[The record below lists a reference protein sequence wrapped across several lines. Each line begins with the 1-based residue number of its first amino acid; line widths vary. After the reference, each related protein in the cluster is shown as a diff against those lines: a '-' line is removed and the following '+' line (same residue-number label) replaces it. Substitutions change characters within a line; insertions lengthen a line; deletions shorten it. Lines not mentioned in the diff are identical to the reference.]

1 MERAKVWSGLT
12 LFLECPKIL
21 PSHKNLSKFLM
32 VIDVIVLGVIVLGVE
47 VGDEVV

>member
-1 MERAKVWSGLT
+1 MGLT
-12 LFLECPKIL
+12 LFLGWQKIL
-21 PSHKNLSKFLM
+21 SSHKNLSKFLM